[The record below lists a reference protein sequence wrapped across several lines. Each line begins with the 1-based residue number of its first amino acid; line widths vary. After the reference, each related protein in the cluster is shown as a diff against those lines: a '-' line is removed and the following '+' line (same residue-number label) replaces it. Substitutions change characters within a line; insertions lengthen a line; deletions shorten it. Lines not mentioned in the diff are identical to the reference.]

1 MNMLIAG
8 SVPCYLVANAI
19 VSFSQG
25 DRVFERAAADPDVL
39 DATIK
44 EALRHRSPTQAQA
57 RVVNKNTTLG
67 GKQLEEGEFVVAW
80 IASANR
86 DGELFEQPD
95 SFVLDRDMTDHIAF
109 GSGIHTCLGAQL
121 ARVEAKA
128 ALSEL
133 LDRVKSI
140 QIWLDE
146 ADPVR
151 IPAFVL
157 GFDSLPISF
166 ETTA

>member
-1 MNMLIAG
+1 
-8 SVPCYLVANAI
+8 
-19 VSFSQG
+19 
-25 DRVFERAAADPDVL
+25 
-39 DATIK
+39 
-44 EALRHRSPTQAQA
+44 
-57 RVVNKNTTLG
+57 
-67 GKQLEEGEFVVAW
+67 
-80 IASANR
+80 
-86 DGELFEQPD
+86 
-95 SFVLDRDMTDHIAF
+95 MTDHIAF

-151 IPAFVL
+151 IPAFIL